1 MRNRRKKF
9 FEVHREEIMIH
20 KEAKKPF
27 GELGV
32 KRILNVKQLNA
43 EYARLMEEKIQTS
56 TEYWKA
62 RDEVREYIIIKENIA
77 SMRRNE
83 RKMELIGMRKC
94 RCSMP
99 VFCVADKIPPCCAV
113 IEGRSLNKYK
123 KTPVKCY
130 MQVCKPQIESREV
143 YRWVQKTV

>member
-83 RKMELIGMRKC
+83 RKMELIGNGSRNRSVKNTGPGICENAGALC
-94 RCSMP
+94 RFFRFP
-99 VFCVADKIPPCCAV
+99 D
-113 IEGRSLNKYK
+113 NKDFGIYD
-123 KTPVKCY
+123 
-130 MQVCKPQIESREV
+130 S
-143 YRWVQKTV
+143 

>member
-43 EYARLMEEKIQTS
+43 EYARLMAEKKQS
-56 TEYWKA
+56 RAEYRKA
-62 RDEVREYIIIKENIA
+62 RDEVKEYLIVQENIA
-77 SMRRNE
+77 SLYEAE
-83 RKMELIGMRKC
+83 RKENEADRK
-94 RCSMP
+94 RQQ
-99 VFCVADKIPPCCAV
+99 
-113 IEGRSLNKYK
+113 EQER
-123 KTPVKCY
+123 
-130 MQVCKPQIESREV
+130 
-143 YRWVQKTV
+143 

>member
-56 TEYWKA
+56 TEYRKA

-77 SMRRNE
+77 SMRRDE
-83 RKMELIGMRKC
+83 RKMKLIGSGSWNRMFKNTGSGIC
-94 RCSMP
+94 EN
-99 VFCVADKIPPCCAV
+99 AGAQ
-113 IEGRSLNKYK
+113 GRFFVSQTK
-123 KTPVKCY
+123 
-130 MQVCKPQIESREV
+130 
-143 YRWVQKTV
+143 